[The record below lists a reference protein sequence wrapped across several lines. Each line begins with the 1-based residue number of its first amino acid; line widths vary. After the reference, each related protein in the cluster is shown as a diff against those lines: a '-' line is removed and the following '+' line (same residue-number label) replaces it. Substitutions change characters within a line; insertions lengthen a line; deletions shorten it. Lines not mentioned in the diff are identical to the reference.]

1 MSTRTEQL
9 AMDAA
14 DVDRALGGRLLG
26 LAQRQPGA
34 IDLLVAAA
42 CLAVQTLVLVIAPQ
56 RPLWPLLACTGVSSA
71 LLLWRRRFPVGVL
84 VIIAVIST
92 VDAMLP
98 VSSPTVV
105 TIPAAVMV
113 YTVAA
118 SRTIG
123 WALTGYAVAVILPTL
138 GTFVAALVRD
148 GPAHSATLLEPL
160 ALVALALGIAVRS
173 AAQRR
178 EALAELMNERL
189 ATARVVERQR
199 ITAEMH
205 DVVAHSLSTMVAL
218 ADGASSGWEKHPER
232 STQALVKLGDVG
244 RTALTEMQ
252 RILQVLREDDPV
264 LDDELHRSG
273 HNVPDLEEL
282 VDVYRIA
289 GLPVRLSRK
298 GQSVSDDPILATTVY
313 RIVTEALTNA
323 LRYAKGAT
331 QVDVDFE
338 VAGDELTIRVNDNGR
353 AAPDVPSQ
361 GAHRGLVGI
370 TERAAAHGGTSTAGP
385 RPEGGWATTATLKI
399 GDITEENSRR

>member
-14 DVDRALGGRLLG
+14 DVNRALGGRLLG
-26 LAQRQPGA
+26 LAQSHPGA

-42 CLAVQTLVLVIAPQ
+42 CLAVQILVLVIAPQ
-56 RPLWPLLACTGVSSA
+56 RTLWPLLACAGVSST
-71 LLLWRRRFPVGVL
+71 LLLWRRRFPVWVL
-84 VIIAVIST
+84 AVIAVIST
-92 VDAMLP
+92 VGAMLP
-98 VSSPTVV
+98 VSSPAVM

-113 YTVAA
+113 YTAAA

-123 WALTGYAVAVILPTL
+123 WALTGYAVAVILPAL
-138 GTFVAALVRD
+138 GTFVVALVRD

-160 ALVALALGIAVRS
+160 ALAALAIGLAVRG
-173 AAQRR
+173 ATQRR

-189 ATARVVERQR
+189 ATAQVVERQR

-218 ADGASSGWEKHPER
+218 ADGAASSWDKHPER

-273 HNVPDLEEL
+273 HNVPDIEDL
-282 VDVYRIA
+282 VDVFRIA

-298 GQSVSDDPILATTVY
+298 GQSVSDDPVLATTVY
-313 RIVTEALTNA
+313 RIVSEALTNA
-323 LRYAKGAT
+323 LRYAERAT
-331 QVDVDFE
+331 QVEVDLE
-338 VAGDELTIRVNDNGR
+338 AVGDELTIHVNDNGH
-353 AAPDVPSQ
+353 ADPDAPSQ

-370 TERAAAHGGTSTAGP
+370 AERAASHGGTSKAGP
-385 RPEGGWATTATLKI
+385 RPEGGWTTRATLKI
-399 GDITEENSRR
+399 DGSPEEAGRG